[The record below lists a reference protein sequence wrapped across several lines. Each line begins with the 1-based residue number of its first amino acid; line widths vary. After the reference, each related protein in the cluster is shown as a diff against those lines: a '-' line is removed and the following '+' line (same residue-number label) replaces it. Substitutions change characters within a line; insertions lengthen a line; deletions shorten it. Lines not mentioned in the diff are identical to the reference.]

1 MAAHPALNSQAAL
14 GRAAKVDQKTVGRI
28 LNRTNEPS
36 LEVIAKIAKVFDLDP
51 WMLLVPNVAV
61 GRQQAPSLVSAKQ
74 AGIGST
80 ISDLGAQLSA
90 LSPLARA
97 SIAPLIARVV
107 ENPDMAAEAARTAD
121 AIARS

>member
-1 MAAHPALNSQAAL
+1 MAANPALNSQAAL

-51 WMLLVPNVAV
+51 WMLLVPNVKTGTMPLAT
-61 GRQQAPSLVSAKQ
+61 GAANATS
-74 AGIGST
+74 IGNT
-80 ISDLGAQLSA
+80 ISALGAQLSA

-97 SIAPLIARVV
+97 SIVPLIVRVV
-107 ENPDMAAEAARTAD
+107 ENPDLAAEAARTAD